1 MIEIDRVVKS
11 YQIGETPVQ
20 VLSGV
25 SLKINAGEFVS
36 IMGPSGSGKSTLL
49 CLMGCLDSPTSGRV
63 VLAGQD
69 VSSMRD
75 ADLAH
80 VRNQMIGFVFQT
92 YNLLP
97 YFNALHNVI
106 LPMIYRADDKFLGV
120 QRQRRARELLERVG
134 LGHRFHHRPSQMSG
148 GERQRVAIARALV
161 NSPKIILADEP
172 TGNLDSKTGVEIM
185 SILKGL
191 NQQGVTL
198 VVVTHDPQVASQANR
213 IIYIADGTIRQKHTL
228 FQVAD

>member
-1 MIEIDRVVKS
+1 MIEIDRVIKT
-11 YQIGETPVQ
+11 YQIGEAPLQ

-25 SLKINAGEFVS
+25 SLKIGQGEFVS

-63 VLAGQD
+63 ILAGQD

-80 VRNQMIGFVFQT
+80 VRNQIIGFVFQT

-97 YFNALHNVI
+97 YYNALHNVI
-106 LPMIYRADDKFLGV
+106 LPMIYRAGDKIQGAE
-120 QRQRRARELLERVG
+120 RESRARDLLEQVG
-134 LGHRFHHRPSQMSG
+134 LAHRVHHRPSQLSG

-172 TGNLDSKTGVEIM
+172 TGNLDSRTGEEIM
-185 SILKGL
+185 AILKNL

-198 VVVTHDPQVASQANR
+198 VVVTHDPKVASQAR
-213 IIYIADGTIRQKHTL
+213 RTIHIADGMIRQKQTL
-228 FQVAD
+228 FSVSD